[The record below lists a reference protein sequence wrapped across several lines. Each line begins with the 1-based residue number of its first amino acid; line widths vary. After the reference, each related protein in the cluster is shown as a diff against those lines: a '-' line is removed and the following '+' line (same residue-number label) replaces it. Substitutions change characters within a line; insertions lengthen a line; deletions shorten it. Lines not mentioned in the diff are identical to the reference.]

1 MPVPNSRPEE
11 PAGMDPHH
19 VTLLFLALVLF
30 SAATQ
35 VWLAFRQI
43 RHVARHRDAVPAY
56 FRASVPL
63 ESHQKAADYTLVRER
78 FGLVR
83 LGVQLVFVLMWTVGG
98 GIAWLNGWLAGA
110 VAPANGP
117 LGYQVA
123 LLGAFIAISFVLDLP
138 FDAYSTFRI
147 EQRFG
152 LNRMGPGLWI
162 ADQAKSL
169 VITLV
174 LLLPL
179 AALILWLMG
188 FAGPAWWLWAWAA
201 SVAFMLLLMMVYPTL
216 IAPLFNRFEPLAD
229 ATLADRVQGLMDR
242 CGFAARGLFVM
253 DGSSRSAESNAYFTG
268 LGRSKRVVLY
278 DTLIAQLS
286 RGELLAVLAHELG
299 HFKLRHMPKQLGV
312 SVLSALGV
320 FAALGWLAAQPA
332 FYAGLGA
339 PPSPELPTDA
349 LALVLFLAA
358 AGVVGVFFSPL
369 GALFSQGHEFEA
381 DAYAAAHAD
390 GGDLAMALIK
400 LHRENLATLTPDPV
414 YWRFHASH
422 PTVLE
427 RLSRLPQPRQAPLAH
442 P

>member
-1 MPVPNSRPEE
+1 
-11 PAGMDPHH
+11 MDSHH
-19 VTLLFLALVLF
+19 VTQAFLVLVLLSTALQAWLAL
-30 SAATQ
+30 
-35 VWLAFRQI
+35 RQM
-43 RHVARHRDAVPAY
+43 RHVAQHRVAVPAL
-56 FRASVPL
+56 FHTTVPL
-63 ESHQKAADYTLVRER
+63 ESHQKAADYTLVRQR
-78 FGLVR
+78 FDLVK
-83 LGVQLVFVLMWTVGG
+83 LGVQLVLLLLWTLGG
-98 GIAWLNGWLAGA
+98 GIAWLNGWLAGE
-110 VAPANGP
+110 VAPAIGP

-123 LLGAFIAISFVLDLP
+123 LLGAFLAIGFVLELP
-138 FDAYSTFRI
+138 LDAYSTFRI

-162 ADQAKSL
+162 ADQTKSL
-169 VITLV
+169 VVTLV

-188 FAGPAWWLWAWAA
+188 AAGPTWWLWAWGAY
-201 SVAFMLLLMMVYPTL
+201 VAFTLLLVAIYPTL

-229 ATLADRVQGLMDR
+229 AALAERLQDLMNR
-242 CGFAARGLFVM
+242 CGFASRGLFVM
-253 DGSSRSAESNAYFTG
+253 DGSRRSAESNAYFTG

-299 HFKLRHMPKQLGV
+299 HFRLRHVPKQLGV
-312 SVLSALGV
+312 SMLSALGV
-320 FAALGWLAAQPA
+320 FAALGWLAAQPE

-339 PPSPELPTDA
+339 PPPAGLPIDA

-358 AGVVGVFFSPL
+358 AGVVGVFFAPL

-381 DAYAAAHAD
+381 DAYAVAHAD
-390 GGDLAMALIK
+390 GSDLAMALIK

-427 RLSRLPQPRQAPLAH
+427 RLSRLPQPQLAPSA
-442 P
+442 PP